1 MERSY
6 FLFIYNPFA
15 LQEFNGN
22 FKWKKSNK
30 IEKSSSSFFFLFLLL
45 GSWFICF
52 LFCFVD
58 FVVFFVCLFF
68 FYQIDFLI
76 QNSVRGIFTSKH
88 LGRV

>member
-22 FKWKKSNK
+22 FKWKKIEQNRK
-30 IEKSSSSFFFLFLLL
+30 IFFVSFFSFSALRFLVYCFCFALLL
-45 GSWFICF
+45 LSF
-52 LFCFVD
+52 
-58 FVVFFVCLFF
+58 FF
-68 FYQIDFLI
+68 FYQIDLLI
-76 QNSVRGIFTSKH
+76 QSSVRGIFTSKH